1 MSDRFTCL
9 SLEQLLSWIKRD
21 EKTSKIFGIPRSL
34 FFNPSDDDVFRINR
48 YGRVLET
55 PVGVAAGPHTQ
66 LSQNIVSSWLT
77 GARYIELKTI
87 QVLDQLEVTKPCIN
101 MEDEGYN
108 CEWSQ
113 ELRLE
118 QSLNEYINAFIAIY
132 ILKKRLNPK
141 PLQPAQENDP
151 GFIFNM
157 SVGYN
162 LEGILSPTVQK
173 FLDSMANARTI
184 IDEKLKIAQS
194 IFPEAADL
202 DIPSTISDNVTIS
215 TMHGCPP
222 DEVEKIG
229 RYFVEEK
236 KLSTTIKLNPTLL
249 GPMELRDILNNRL
262 GFDTIVPDIAFDHDL
277 KYDAGVKLINSL
289 LQKARASNVEFNIKL
304 TNTLETINTRA
315 LLPEKEPMLY
325 MSGRA
330 LHAISINL
338 ASKLQNEF
346 NGNLDISF
354 SAGADCFNVADI
366 LSCGLTP
373 VTICSDLL
381 KPGGYGRIAQYLSS
395 IKNAFAQSH
404 ASSISEYI
412 KKAAQDHFTGIGDE
426 KNAALVNLK
435 AYAEIVK
442 NNKHYQKK
450 TFPWSTIKTGRKLDP
465 FDCINAPCK
474 GTCPAGQDV
483 PSYMYYTAKG
493 MFKEAFRVILQT
505 NPFPNVQGMVCDH
518 PCTQKCT
525 RINYDSPLQI
535 REIKRFVAQ
544 NSPEIPD
551 LKPLEDNHLTAAV
564 IGGGPSGFSTAYFL
578 RMNGFSVDIFEAKD
592 FAGGMAADAIPSFRL
607 DDLSI
612 QKDIDRIISL
622 GVKVQYGKSIDKEA
636 FTAIK
641 EKYDYVYIGVGATKA
656 YQLDVPG
663 ADAKGVYDQL
673 EFLGGLR
680 QGKGNK
686 IGKNIVVIGG
696 GNSAMDASRTAKR
709 LAGKG
714 GTVTILYRR
723 SIRQMPADLEE
734 IDAVMAEGIEIQ
746 ELVAPQSV
754 MSKNSRVSG
763 IRCHRMKLVQPD
775 SSGRPRPAVIEG
787 SEFVIEAD
795 TIISAIGQQVVL
807 PFLENQE
814 FKVNSKTYETD
825 IEKVYAG
832 GDAIR
837 GASTLIRA
845 IGDGQKAVN
854 SIMTD
859 AAVSGNVFFDLKSQE
874 RAIDELDEK
883 LAVRIMGPDL
893 LETDLRVTFRLSQR
907 SGFDLVSQTMTK
919 EMAIE
924 EASRCLSCDTICNI
938 CTTVCP
944 NRANVS
950 YRVAP
955 FKAQTYKAIY
965 KNDMAIIE
973 KKGGFTVC
981 QTHQV
986 INIGDFCNECGNCT
1000 SFCPTSG
1007 SPYIEKP
1014 KFYLSRSNFEA
1025 NFKTDFKKGSSTYFM
1040 ENQSIFKRNDSRKVS
1055 LTEDKNTY
1063 TYDSKMI
1070 TAILDKKSFRVMEV
1084 EFKAQQDKARQNQ
1097 EVDLSEAPELG
1108 FLYTSLKQFFVN

>member
-1 MSDRFTCL
+1 MKDRFACL

-21 EKTSKIFGIPRSL
+21 EKTSKIFGIPKSL
-34 FFNPSDDDVFRINR
+34 FFNPCDDDVFRINR

-87 QVLDQLEVTKPCIN
+87 QVLDELEVTKPCIN

-118 QSLNEYINAFIAIY
+118 QSLNEYVNAFIAIY
-132 ILKKRLNPK
+132 ILKKRLNPR
-141 PLQPAQENDP
+141 PLQGARKNDP

-173 FLDSMANARTI
+173 FLNSMADAGTI
-184 IDEKLKIAQS
+184 IDEKLKIAQT
-194 IFPEAADL
+194 IFPEAAEL

-229 RYFVEEK
+229 RYFVEK
-236 KLSTTIKLNPTLL
+236 RKLNTTIKLNPTLL
-249 GPMELRDILNNRL
+249 GPMELRDILNTRL

-289 LQKARASNVEFNIKL
+289 LQKAQASNVEFNIKL
-304 TNTLETINTRA
+304 TNTLETLNTKA
-315 LLPEKEPMLY
+315 LLPKKEPMLY

-330 LHAISINL
+330 LHSISINL
-338 ASKLQNEF
+338 ASKLQHEF
-346 NGNLDISF
+346 KGNLDISF

-366 LSCGLTP
+366 LSCGLSP

-395 IKNAFAQSH
+395 IKTAFAQSH
-404 ASSISEYI
+404 ASSISAYI
-412 KKAAQDHFTGIGDE
+412 KNTAQNNFNSIDDE
-426 KNAALVNLK
+426 KTAALNNLK

-442 NNKHYQKK
+442 NNKHYRKN
-450 TFPWSTIKTGRKLDP
+450 TFAWSTIKTARKLDP
-465 FDCINAPCK
+465 FDCIHAPCK

-493 MFKEAFRVILQT
+493 MFEEAFKVILST

-518 PCTQKCT
+518 PCTEKCT
-525 RINYDSPLQI
+525 RINYDTPLQI

-544 NSPEIPD
+544 NSPEIPEITPLVENN
-551 LKPLEDNHLTAAV
+551 LKAAV
-564 IGGGPSGFSTAYFL
+564 IGGGPSGFSAGYFL

-592 FAGGMAADAIPSFRL
+592 FAGGMAADAIPRFRL

-622 GVKVQYGKSIDKEA
+622 GVKVRYGKTIDKKA
-636 FTAIK
+636 FASIK
-641 EKYDYVYIGVGATKA
+641 EKYDYVYIAVGATKA

-680 QGKGNK
+680 QGKENK
-686 IGKNIVVIGG
+686 TGKNIVVIGG
-696 GNSAMDASRTAKR
+696 GNSAMDASRAAKR
-709 LAGKG
+709 LAGKK

-734 IDAVMAEGIEIQ
+734 IHAVMAEGIEIQ

-754 MSKNSRVSG
+754 ISKNGRVSG
-763 IRCHRMKLVQPD
+763 IKCHKMKLIQPD
-775 SSGRPRPAVIEG
+775 SSGRPRPVVIEG

-807 PFLENQE
+807 PFLENHE
-814 FKVNSKTYETD
+814 FRVNSKTYETD

-845 IGDGQKAVN
+845 IGDAQKAVD
-854 SIMTD
+854 SIMKD
-859 AAVSGNVFFDLKSQE
+859 AGISGKVFFDHKPRE
-874 RAIDELDEK
+874 RDLDELDINVAK
-883 LAVRIMGPDL
+883 RIFGPDL
-893 LETDLRVTFRLSQR
+893 LETDLSQR
-907 SGFDLVSQTMTK
+907 SGFDLVSLTMTK
-919 EMAIE
+919 EMAIK
-924 EASRCLSCDTICNI
+924 EADRCLSCDTICNI

-950 YRVAP
+950 YKVEP
-955 FKAQTYKAIY
+955 FKAETYKAVR
-965 KNDMAIIE
+965 KNGKAIIE
-973 KKGGFTVC
+973 KKGIFTIS

-986 INIGDFCNECGNCT
+986 INIADFCNACGNCT

-1007 SPYIEKP
+1007 SPYMDKP

-1025 NFKTDFKKGSSTYFM
+1025 DFKTDCKNETSAYFM
-1040 ENQSIFKRNDSRKVS
+1040 ENQSIFKGNDREQVS

-1070 TAILDKKSFRVMEV
+1070 TARLDKKSFKVMEV
-1084 EFKAQQDKARQNQ
+1084 EFKAQQDKAQKNQ
-1097 EVDLSEAPELG
+1097 EYDLSQAQELG